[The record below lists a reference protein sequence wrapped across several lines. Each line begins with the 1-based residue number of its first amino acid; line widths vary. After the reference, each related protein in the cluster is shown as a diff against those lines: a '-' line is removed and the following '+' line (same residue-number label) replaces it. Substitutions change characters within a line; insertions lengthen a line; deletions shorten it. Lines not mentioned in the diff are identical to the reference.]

1 MQTGIENGRKILVV
15 KESYGNAFAPWL
27 MCNYETVYVIDYRKY
42 SEMTL
47 SYFVQYY
54 DIDDVLLTESLA
66 MAQGSG
72 TLDLLEWFCK

>member
-1 MQTGIENGRKILVV
+1 
-15 KESYGNAFAPWL
+15 
-27 MCNYETVYVIDYRKY
+27 
-42 SEMTL
+42 MTL

-66 MAQGSG
+66 MAQGGG

>member
-1 MQTGIENGRKILVV
+1 MLPYLTQHYHN
-15 KESYGNAFAPWL
+15 
-27 MCNYETVYVIDYRKY
+27 VYVIDYCKY

-72 TLDLLEWFCK
+72 TLGLLEWFCK